1 MDRIHRAEYQRA
13 ESYREREK
21 DRKKEIWR
29 SAEGTLK
36 SLLNTDPCMYVRK
49 ILWQWEDVDR
59 TIPGA
64 LTEPRIVHLP
74 AIQSEKT
81 S

>member
-1 MDRIHRAEYQRA
+1 MGRIHRAEYQRA

-29 SAEGTLK
+29 SAEHTLK
-36 SLLNTDPCMYVRK
+36 YLLHTDQCMYVRK
-49 ILWQWEDVDR
+49 ILRQWEEVDR

-64 LTEPRIVHLP
+64 LIEPRIVHFP
-74 AIQSEKT
+74 ATQSEKT